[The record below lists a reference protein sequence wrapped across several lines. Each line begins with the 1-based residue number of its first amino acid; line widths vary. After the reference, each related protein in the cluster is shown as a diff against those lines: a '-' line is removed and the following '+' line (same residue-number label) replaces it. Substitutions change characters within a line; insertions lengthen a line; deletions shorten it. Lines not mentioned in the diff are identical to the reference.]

1 MALLLE
7 GVLRLGGS
15 LGADHYAGA
24 VPVSVN
30 CIRLLVGRLTLRE
43 ENNTR
48 GHLVCDHNCVRWG
61 VGLPPRRGGGAE
73 SRVTARA
80 GLRLL
85 RLARRH
91 RGLLTEVPRLKLG
104 HFRLM
109 CVPRILQLALAAPSL
124 GAFRWKRGVTL
135 LGVRDVGA

>member
-30 CIRLLVGRLTLRE
+30 CIRL
-43 ENNTR
+43 
-48 GHLVCDHNCVRWG
+48 LVCDHNCVRWG